1 MGNHTVKGGKI
12 GRPVGSEEII
22 RITGTGMM
30 RNGKEYQIGGSTI
43 DISGITKG
51 EYISIIAYDG
61 GNPNKARREEQEEIT
76 H

>member
-1 MGNHTVKGGKI
+1 MGNHTVKKNTSTPAGI
-12 GRPVGSEEII
+12 GDQI
-22 RITGTGMM
+22 RITGTEMTQDGS
-30 RNGKEYQIGGSTI
+30 KYQIGGSTI
-43 DISGITKG
+43 YISGITKG